1 MTTREMDRCKKTL
14 AKFKNAVMYYLH
26 SNRKEKKLPK
36 LKDVLEKVIAKAEAV
51 KRASREK
58 SDNPLE
64 KLMGNHEDTLQP
76 ENFFTLRDNLN
87 RINLDIG
94 ENNQQAFLLE
104 GKLNWVLR
112 PPEKMKIREKRKKP
126 GRRGLGLKED

>member
-1 MTTREMDRCKKTL
+1 MTMKEMDRCKKTL

-26 SNRKEKKLPK
+26 ANRKEKKLPK

-64 KLMGNHEDTLQP
+64 KLMGNDEDTL
-76 ENFFTLRDNLN
+76 
-87 RINLDIG
+87 
-94 ENNQQAFLLE
+94 
-104 GKLNWVLR
+104 
-112 PPEKMKIREKRKKP
+112 
-126 GRRGLGLKED
+126 